1 MDLLH
6 IAASVAGAL
15 IVSLILWDA
24 FETMIVPRPLLRIL
38 RFRLTK
44 LFYPTLWAIWRRVVQ
59 LLAQGGRREAYLGA
73 FGPLSVLGII
83 GIWAALLVL
92 GFGLIHWGTMSP
104 VEAPDRR
111 ISFGTYLYLSGVT
124 FFTLGY
130 GDVTP
135 RMGLGR
141 SMMVLEAAVGFIFL
155 AVVISYLPLLYQA
168 FARREAG
175 VAAMY
180 RRAGTPPTP
189 TALLWRYGARRKF
202 AELGAL
208 IAQWENWTTELQETY
223 RSYPM
228 LALYR
233 SHQGTQSWLATLTTM
248 LDSCALLTLEMQ
260 GTPMWHEPLR
270 FQAELT
276 FEVGCEIVEDLLLLL
291 DIAPP
296 TKSVDRL
303 SPDDWAILHA
313 QLALGGLLLSDNQ
326 TVEAELVRLR
336 RRYEPG
342 ISVLASHLLLPM
354 PPWVPGGT
362 QQRGQ

>member
-1 MDLLH
+1 MNLLH
-6 IAASVAGAL
+6 LSASVAGPL
-15 IVSLILWDA
+15 IVCLVLWDA
-24 FETMIVPRPLLRIL
+24 FETMIVPRPLLRVL
-38 RFRLTK
+38 RFRLAK
-44 LFYPTLWAIWRRVVQ
+44 LFYPGLWAIWRRVVH

-83 GIWAALLVL
+83 GIWAVSLVL
-92 GFGLIHWGTMSP
+92 GFGLLHWGVMTP
-104 VEAPDRR
+104 VNAPDGR

-141 SMMVLEAAVGFIFL
+141 SMMVLEAGVGFIFL

-168 FARREAG
+168 FARREVG

-189 TALLWRYGARRKF
+189 TALLWRYGARRKY
-202 AELGAL
+202 AELVSLVAE
-208 IAQWENWTTELQETY
+208 WEQWTTELQETY

-233 SHQGTQSWLATLTTM
+233 SHRSHQSWLATLTTM
-248 LDSCALLTLEMQ
+248 LDSCALLTLNMR
-260 GTPMWHEPLR
+260 GMPVWHEPLR

-276 FEVGCEIVEDLLLLL
+276 FEIGCEIVEDLLLLL
-291 DIAPP
+291 ELAPP
-296 TKSVDRL
+296 AQSLDRL
-303 SPDDWAILHA
+303 GSDDWAVLHA
-313 QLALGGLLLSDNQ
+313 QLALGGLPLSDSDAL
-326 TVEAELVRLR
+326 EAELARLR

-342 ISVLASHLLLPM
+342 ISALASRLLVPL
-354 PPWVPGGT
+354 PPWVPGGS
-362 QQRGQ
+362 QRRDP